1 MIKECI
7 NAKIE
12 EHLFKW
18 YAAKICYRTV
28 FKETLDLSDIPRWV
42 LHEMRNIAQYE
53 GLYKSQE
60 TPQRTGK
67 YDLNERMQKDVNK
80 VILAVSAELK
90 KRSEIK

>member
-1 MIKECI
+1 MIKEYI

-12 EHLFKW
+12 EYLFKW
-18 YAAKICYRTV
+18 YASKICYRTV
-28 FKETLDLSDIPRWV
+28 FKETLDLSDIPRWI
-42 LHEMRNIAQYE
+42 LRDMQNIAQYE

-60 TPQRTGK
+60 ISRPTGQDDLDERT
-67 YDLNERMQKDVNK
+67 QKDVNK

>member
-1 MIKECI
+1 MIKEYI

-12 EHLFKW
+12 EYLFKW

-28 FKETLDLSDIPRWV
+28 FKETLDLSDTPRWI
-42 LHEMRNIAQYE
+42 LREMQNIAQYE
-53 GLYKSQE
+53 GLNKSQE
-60 TPQRTGK
+60 TSQRTDQ
-67 YDLNERMQKDVNK
+67 YDLDESTQKDVNK